1 MVLTRRAP
9 ITRKVTCVTLK
20 ASLSPVIELLL
31 RHAVRLLCRSRAC
44 NARACGGNITSVTGQ
59 KGRVDLPDTR
69 AGDDTAWFGA
79 LFRAYHPVM
88 VSAAYNRLNNRADA
102 EEVAAEVFRIAWDR
116 RQTLRETKRLA
127 WLYSILRNVVG
138 NEYRRRTR
146 ADKRSERAA
155 SELLAVPD
163 LPKAA
168 SYLSDQLEVRE
179 AVAALS
185 PGDRELIWM
194 AYWEELT
201 REEMAEVLDCS
212 TASVRV
218 QLHRA
223 RGRLKVVLHHLAHQ
237 SSGGAHHD

>member
-1 MVLTRRAP
+1 M
-9 ITRKVTCVTLK
+9 
-20 ASLSPVIELLL
+20 
-31 RHAVRLLCRSRAC
+31 
-44 NARACGGNITSVTGQ
+44 
-59 KGRVDLPDTR
+59 
-69 AGDDTAWFGA
+69 
-79 LFRAYHPVM
+79 
-88 VSAAYNRLNNRADA
+88 
-102 EEVAAEVFRIAWDR
+102 
-116 RQTLRETKRLA
+116 A

-146 ADKRSERAA
+146 ADKRSERVA
-155 SELLAVPD
+155 SELLAFPD

-168 SYLSDQLEVRE
+168 SHLSDQLEVRE

-185 PGDRELIWM
+185 PSDRELIWM

-223 RGRLKVVLHHLAHQ
+223 RGRLKVMLHHLAHQ

>member
-1 MVLTRRAP
+1 MVLCVTRRRRSAQLSNSCCGHAL
-9 ITRKVTCVTLK
+9 R
-20 ASLSPVIELLL
+20 SL
-31 RHAVRLLCRSRAC
+31 RRSC
-44 NARACGGNITSVTGQ
+44 NARPRGGNITGVTGQ
-59 KGRVDLPDTR
+59 KGRADLPDTR

-116 RQTLRETKRLA
+116 RQTLRDTKRLA

-146 ADKRSERAA
+146 ADKRRERAA

-168 SYLSDQLEVRE
+168 SHLSDQLEVRE

-185 PGDRELIWM
+185 PSDRELIWM

-237 SSGGAHHD
+237 GSGGAHHD